1 MPVAKAVFP
10 RQMAFPARCR
20 RFRCLPLTFF
30 DISSTMA
37 NGLSLAPDWTTSKT
51 FKMATAEQLKA
62 LLKSHGEGNGEHFA
76 SVALQIAAD
85 AARGGKAQLAQQLRD
100 LVDDIKRRQAAGKIG
115 RAVPMARP
123 SGDLAALLVASY
135 PQIRLSEMV
144 LSSDIRH
151 ALDRVLHE
159 YRSQSRLRQ
168 HGYSARRKLLLVGPP
183 GCGKTMTAAALAGEL
198 KCPLFA
204 VQLHGLINKFMGET
218 AAKLRMIFDAMPET
232 QGVYFFDEFDAIG
245 AHRGVGNDVGEI
257 RRVLNSFLQFLEQDD
272 SDSLIIA
279 ATNYQAMLDEA
290 LFRRFDDVIHYDR
303 PDPVQTTELVRNRL
317 RQFLGPRPSWKKI
330 HEAAAG
336 LSHAEI
342 ARACD
347 DAAKDCILHNGETVR
362 CGTLLAMLQERRRL
376 ERSFTSVQ
384 NAGSL
389 P

>member
-1 MPVAKAVFP
+1 
-10 RQMAFPARCR
+10 
-20 RFRCLPLTFF
+20 
-30 DISSTMA
+30 
-37 NGLSLAPDWTTSKT
+37 
-51 FKMATAEQLKA
+51 MATAEQLKA
-62 LLKSHGEGNGEHFA
+62 LLKSYGEGNGEHFA

-100 LVDDIKRRQAAGKIG
+100 LVDEIKRRQAAGKIG
-115 RAVPMARP
+115 RTVPMARP

-183 GCGKTMTAAALAGEL
+183 GCGKTMTAAVLAGEL

-218 AAKLRMIFDAMPET
+218 AAKLRMIFDAMQET

-245 AHRGVGNDVGEI
+245 AHRGAGNDVGEI

-279 ATNYQAMLDEA
+279 ATNYEEMLDEA

-303 PDPVQTTELVRNRL
+303 PDAMQTTALVRNRL

-330 HEAAAG
+330 HDAAAG

-347 DAAKDCILHNGETVR
+347 DAAKECILRGGDTVR
-362 CGTLLAMLQERRRL
+362 FGTLLAMLQERRRL
-376 ERSFTSVQ
+376 ERPPEPADHANTR
-384 NAGSL
+384 L
-389 P
+389 